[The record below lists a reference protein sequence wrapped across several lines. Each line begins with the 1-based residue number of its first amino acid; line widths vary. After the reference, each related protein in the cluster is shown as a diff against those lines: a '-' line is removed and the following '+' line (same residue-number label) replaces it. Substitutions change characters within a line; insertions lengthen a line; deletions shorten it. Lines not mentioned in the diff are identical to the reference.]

1 MGFFFILCYNGK
13 CEIVDIFL
21 SARMR
26 AWEIF
31 RLDFRLVGEPV
42 SFEVRGIPLAI
53 GLMDVVD
60 IILVAFL
67 IYKLYVILENTRAAT
82 LAKGIIVLIFIRAI
96 SGFFDLNVFN
106 WLLEHGIAMLTVAL
120 PVVFQPELRRA
131 LEQLGR
137 GRLFHKR
144 LDLTERDLDDLL
156 DAVTSSC
163 KVMSEHKVG
172 ALMVFEGYSGLEER
186 IDTGVHMDCLVSDPL
201 LQQIFIK
208 DTPLHDGAVIIRGN
222 RIIAASCVLILTDN
236 RNLDQSLGT
245 RHRAAIGVSEMS
257 DCMAVVV
264 SEETGAISIAKN
276 GSLMRYLTPKDMR
289 KILEQH
295 VKDPIRKRESF
306 VTKLHDKI
314 LCWWEGKKHD

>member
-1 MGFFFILCYNGK
+1 M
-13 CEIVDIFL
+13 
-21 SARMR
+21 
-26 AWEIF
+26 
-31 RLDFRLVGEPV
+31 
-42 SFEVRGIPLAI
+42 SFQLHGVPLAI
-53 GLMDVVD
+53 GMMDVID

-67 IYKLYVILENTRAAT
+67 IYKLYLILENTRAAT
-82 LAKGIIVLIFIRAI
+82 LVKGIIVLIFIRFI
-96 SGFFDLNVFN
+96 SGFFNLNVVN

-144 LDLTERDLDDLL
+144 SDLNERDLDDML

-163 KVMSEHKVG
+163 KVMSENKVG
-172 ALMVFEGYSGLEER
+172 ALIVFEGYSGLEER
-186 IDTGVHMDCLVSDPL
+186 IDTGVHMDSLVSDPL

-276 GSLMRYLTPKDMR
+276 GALMRYLTPKDMR
-289 KILEQH
+289 KILETH
-295 VKDPIRKRESF
+295 VKDPIRKRDN
-306 VTKLHDKI
+306 VLTKAHRNI
-314 LCWWEGKKHD
+314 LSWWEGKKND